1 MDIEIPYYVRA
12 GKESSPCESGLAEFF
27 QQLMMKVMVAVTV
40 TVMVVMVME
49 VCRVE
54 TKELVIC

>member
-12 GKESSPCESGLAEFF
+12 GKESSPCESGLAE
-27 QQLMMKVMVAVTV
+27 MVAVTV